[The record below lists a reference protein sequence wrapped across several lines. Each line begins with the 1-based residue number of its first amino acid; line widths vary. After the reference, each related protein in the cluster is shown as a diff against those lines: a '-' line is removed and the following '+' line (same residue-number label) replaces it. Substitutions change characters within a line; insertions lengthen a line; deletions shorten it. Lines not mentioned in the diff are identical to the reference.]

1 MVSEIIHCPELGRDI
16 SGLLK
21 AVPGVR
27 VAVGE
32 RFADGEIGCIAG
44 HKDIVARAKAAGLP
58 SVFVMED
65 DCEFTEHFNYDQW
78 CEQAEW
84 ARAEGYDVLV
94 GGCVQTYHPRIV
106 GPGLIA
112 VSAFHSAHCIVY
124 FDSSYDIVPHVSGPF
139 DLNLGKHGAKI
150 VMTFPFVAV
159 QRAGFSGILGHDV
172 NYVPLYEGYEF
183 NLGRMLGLI

>member
-1 MVSEIIHCPELGRDI
+1 
-16 SGLLK
+16 
-21 AVPGVR
+21 
-27 VAVGE
+27 
-32 RFADGEIGCIAG
+32 
-44 HKDIVARAKAAGLP
+44 
-58 SVFVMED
+58 
-65 DCEFTEHFNYDQW
+65 
-78 CEQAEW
+78 
-84 ARAEGYDVLV
+84 
-94 GGCVQTYHPRIV
+94 
-106 GPGLIA
+106 